1 MTIAGRVKIRGTFKL
16 EAVLCLGHCGPCRV
30 PHTPEQSMNN
40 GPRISRSS
48 SLGVMTEIAAALTSF
63 ALNVAAWMAVAG
75 SLKTN
80 RKGWYKP
87 EAELP

>member
-1 MTIAGRVKIRGTFKL
+1 
-16 EAVLCLGHCGPCRV
+16 
-30 PHTPEQSMNN
+30 
-40 GPRISRSS
+40 
-48 SLGVMTEIAAALTSF
+48 MTEIAAALTSF